1 MLTWVASIYI
11 FGFYVMSYIVYF
23 LFSIKHIR
31 LQNPAETMLLFAK
44 SIPTTPWL
52 TTMNMATGFVSV
64 GIGLMGSI
72 LSYRHYTH
80 NKQ

>member
-1 MLTWVASIYI
+1 
-11 FGFYVMSYIVYF
+11 MSYIVYF

-31 LQNPAETMLLFAK
+31 LQNPAETLFLFAK

-52 TTMNMATGFVSV
+52 TTVNMATGFISV

-72 LSYRHYTH
+72 LSYQHYSQK
-80 NKQ
+80 KQLRIL